1 MHGGMTIASLLDPI
15 GATPGPVVLA
25 NAGAW
30 LQGRT
35 LYGGASA
42 LIAYTAARRAHPDLP
57 PLRAAQVAFCGP
69 VGERFE
75 TRVAVLRVGRNVT
88 QLRSELVVRDEV
100 GLSATF
106 VFGAA
111 RAPNA
116 LHPAPAADPWPGAP
130 ERCERLPDPGALS
143 FIANFEL
150 RRAQA
155 ETGRAIPVVRRW
167 LRLCEDRDGI
177 SSLDPVSR
185 LILIGDTLP
194 PGSIRAMQR
203 QGPLSSVN
211 WSFNI
216 LDPEARTRDGWW
228 LAETASDHADLGYSS
243 ERLRLWDADGR
254 LVMVG
259 MQAAAIFG

>member
-1 MHGGMTIASLLDPI
+1 MTIASLTDPI
-15 GATPGPVVLA
+15 GSTPGPVALE
-25 NAGAW
+25 NAEAW

-42 LIAYTAARRAHPDLP
+42 LIAYTAAVRAHPGLP
-57 PLRAAQVAFCGP
+57 PLRAAQIAFSGP

-75 TRVAVLRVGRNVT
+75 TRVSVLRAGRNVT
-88 QLRSELVVRDEV
+88 QLRSELVADEEV
-100 GLSATF
+100 GLAATF

-111 RAPNA
+111 REPNA
-116 LHPAPAADPWPGAP
+116 IHPSPRCDPWPGAP
-130 ERCERLPDPGALS
+130 EQAAPLPNPEALH

-150 RRAQA
+150 RRAQ
-155 ETGRAIPVVRRW
+155 EESGPGFPLVRRW
-167 LRLCEDRDGI
+167 LRLKDEGG
-177 SSLDPVSR
+177 LDPVSR
-185 LILIGDTLP
+185 LVLIGDTLP
-194 PGSIRAMQR
+194 PGSMRAMRR

-216 LDPEARTRDGWW
+216 LDPEAETRDGWW
-228 LAETASDHADLGYSS
+228 LAETASDHADHGYSS